1 MNVEIRK
8 AILEDAERIIDINI
22 KVWNSTYKDLIP
34 KEIID
39 NLNSFYKKNQEQ
51 GPVLT
56 KNKN

>member
-8 AILEDAERIIDINI
+8 AIPEDAERITDINI
-22 KVWNSTYKDLIP
+22 KVWNSTYEDLIP

-39 NLNSFYKKNQEQ
+39 NFNSLYKENQEQ

-56 KNKN
+56 KKKN

>member
-8 AILEDAERIIDINI
+8 AILEDAEGIIDINI
-22 KVWNSTYKDLIP
+22 KVWNSTYEDLIP

-39 NLNSFYKKNQEQ
+39 NLNFFYKENQEQ

-56 KNKN
+56 KKKN

>member
-8 AILEDAERIIDINI
+8 TIPEDAERIIDINI

-39 NLNSFYKKNQEQ
+39 NLNSFYKKNKEQ

-56 KNKN
+56 KKKN

>member
-8 AILEDAERIIDINI
+8 AIPEDAERIIDINI

-56 KNKN
+56 KKKN